1 MKELKYLRGYA
12 PNLIEGVETM
22 IKKNKLHVYI
32 LNNYPKGHKIVND
45 KMLYSYVMELKNE
58 YLKKGDPI
66 SKVIYDPKI
75 SLENQ
80 ALGLH
85 TYVSRVQGNKLK
97 SKNEIRIASVFKKMP
112 IEFLR
117 VIVVHEL
124 AHLKEKNHD
133 KPFYKLCQNMEPNY
147 FQLEFDMRVYL
158 TYMDVYNKSLYQ
170 N

>member
-147 FQLEFDMRVYL
+147 FQLEFDMSVYL
-158 TYMDVYNKSLYQ
+158 TYMDVYNNSLYQ

>member
-1 MKELKYLRGYA
+1 MSELKYLKGYA
-12 PNLIEGVETM
+12 PNLTDGVELM

-32 LNNYPKGHKIVND
+32 LNNYPKSHKIAND
-45 KMLYSYVMELKNE
+45 KMLYNYVMEIKNE
-58 YLKKGDPI
+58 YLKKGDPL
-66 SKVIYDPKI
+66 SKVVYDPKI

-85 TYVSRVQGNKLK
+85 TYVSRVQGKKLK
-97 SKNEIRIASVFKKMP
+97 SKNEIRIASVFKKVP

-133 KPFYKLCQNMEPNY
+133 KSFYKLCQNMEPNY

-158 TYMDVYNKSLYQ
+158 TYMDTYNKSLYQ

>member
-1 MKELKYLRGYA
+1 MNELKYLKGYQR
-12 PNLIEGVETM
+12 NLTEGVETM

-32 LNNYPKGHKIVND
+32 LNNYPKAHKVAND
-45 KMLYSYVMELKNE
+45 KQLYTYVMELKNE

-66 SKVIYDPKI
+66 SKVVYDPKI

-85 TYVSRVQGNKLK
+85 TYVSRVQGKKLK
-97 SKNEIRIASVFKKMP
+97 SKNEIRIASVFKRMP
-112 IEFLR
+112 EEFLR

-158 TYMDVYNKSLYQ
+158 TYMDIYKKSLY
-170 N
+170 